1 MFKINH
7 VLLSGG
13 IFKTNLLMIFRTFI
27 GVVFFFGGLSVYS
40 CTNLQKQTD
49 SSPNEILLQYQEIG
63 GMDMYSIGDNVGFEF
78 IFTKSGEVQYKQL
91 IAKSVRPL
99 KTEADSV
106 RNYSLSR
113 EQKKILD
120 DLIQSDDLGQ
130 ELAEIKQR
138 MVSKTEF
145 IGPSTSITLR
155 NLDFK
160 TTEQMNFSLDTLVE
174 EKDQKVTQLIV
185 WIRSLRN

>member
-1 MFKINH
+1 
-7 VLLSGG
+7 
-13 IFKTNLLMIFRTFI
+13 
-27 GVVFFFGGLSVYS
+27 
-40 CTNLQKQTD
+40 
-49 SSPNEILLQYQEIG
+49 
-63 GMDMYSIGDNVGFEF
+63 MYSIGDNVGFEF